1 MHTQPAVVA
10 IEGTTGTMKKTLQT
24 ILYSLCA
31 GLVVVYYSESMFWSG
46 LERKLDGIE
55 FGITALVYS
64 IVFYLVLLIADR
76 FQVQTPAGWFLLG
89 AVYGWLVE
97 GVIVQTT
104 YEALPLT
111 ISWTAL
117 GWHAPISVLVGWY
130 GMRWWMRRGWWP
142 TLLACIGLG
151 IFQGIWSLGW
161 WQEQFND
168 PNAVTGAPI
177 DVLLSNLILGV
188 TLVVGYWGAD
198 RLHAAAPRF
207 GRMGLGLVTGFLAL
221 WFVIVTVPLY
231 PIALGVLPPCLLLAL
246 LPLWRKRT
254 HGAME
259 TPAPTEVPA
268 IRYLMV
274 LLIPL
279 IASGLYALLNNQQ
292 FELQALF
299 GMILIPLGFI
309 GLVLSLW
316 RVSRLR
322 TEGI

>member
-1 MHTQPAVVA
+1 
-10 IEGTTGTMKKTLQT
+10 
-24 ILYSLCA
+24 
-31 GLVVVYYSESMFWSG
+31 VVVYYSESMFWSG
-46 LERKLDGIE
+46 LERKLDGVE
-55 FGITALVYS
+55 FGFTVLVYS
-64 IVFYLVLLIADR
+64 IVFYLVLLTADTFR
-76 FQVQTPAGWFLLG
+76 VQTPAGWFLLG

-117 GWHAPISVLVGWY
+117 GWHAPISVVVGWY
-130 GMRWWMRRGWWP
+130 GMRWWMRQGWRS

-151 IFQGIWSLGW
+151 VFQGVWSLGW
-161 WQEQFND
+161 WQEQFTN
-168 PNAVTGAPI
+168 PSSVIGTPA

-188 TLVVGYWGAD
+188 TLVIGYWGAD
-198 RLHAAAPRF
+198 RLHAEAPRF
-207 GRMGLGLVTGFLAL
+207 GRLGFGLVAGFLTL

-231 PIALGVLPPCLLLAL
+231 PIALVVLPACLLLAL

-254 HGAME
+254 TGALE
-259 TPAPTEVPA
+259 PSAPTEIPTN
-268 IRYLMV
+268 RYLMI

-279 IASGLYALLNNQQ
+279 IASGLYALLSNQQ

-309 GLVLSLW
+309 GLAVSLW

>member
-1 MHTQPAVVA
+1 MSTQPAVAA
-10 IEGTTGTMKKTLQT
+10 IEGTTGNMKKALQT
-24 ILYSLCA
+24 LLYSLCA

-46 LERKLDGIE
+46 LERKLDGLE
-55 FGITALVYS
+55 FGLTALVYS
-64 IVFYLVLLIADR
+64 IVFYLVLLIADKL
-76 FQVQTPAGWFLLG
+76 QVQTPAGWFLLG
-89 AVYGWLVE
+89 AIYGWLVE

-117 GWHAPISVLVGWY
+117 GWHAPISVLAGWY
-130 GMRWWMRRGWWP
+130 GMRWCLRQGWRS

-151 IFQGIWSLGW
+151 LFQGVWSLGW
-161 WQEQFND
+161 WQEQFTN
-168 PNAVTGAPI
+168 PSSVIGTQT

-188 TLVVGYWGAD
+188 TLVAGYWGAD

-207 GRMGLGLVTGFLAL
+207 GRVGFGLVTGFLTL

-231 PIALGVLPPCLLLAL
+231 PIALVVLPACLLVAII
-246 LPLWRKRT
+246 PLWRKRT
-254 HGAME
+254 RGAKE
-259 TPAPTEVPA
+259 TPTPTKISA
-268 IRYLMV
+268 IRYLMI

-279 IASGLYALLNNQQ
+279 IASGLYALLSNQQ

-309 GLVLSLW
+309 GLIVSLW

-322 TEGI
+322 TKGI